1 MTPLPTLS
9 MLGERPLRQWTW
21 FMLSRDREGPSTDLG
36 ARFFIL
42 LLGSFVLEAN
52 VDMRNPC

>member
-1 MTPLPTLS
+1 
-9 MLGERPLRQWTW
+9 
-21 FMLSRDREGPSTDLG
+21 MLSRDREGPSTDLG

-52 VDMRNPC
+52 VDMRNPCC